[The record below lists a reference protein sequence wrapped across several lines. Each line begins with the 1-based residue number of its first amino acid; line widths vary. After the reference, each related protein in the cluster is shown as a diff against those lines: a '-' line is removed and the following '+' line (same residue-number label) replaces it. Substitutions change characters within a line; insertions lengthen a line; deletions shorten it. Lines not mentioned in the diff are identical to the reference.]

1 MTSQKVTLEKNG
13 GNRFLEQIY
22 ILFSD
27 KFKLDILDS
36 KMKIVQGIKAFLI
49 RLIQLFIASW
59 FRIYDYLNPIFVVVL
74 TTTSMSIF
82 EIDKETI
89 NLYGLYPDAPSL
101 CTLLIKQIKC
111 LFI

>member
-82 EIDKETI
+82 EIDKENGPHT
-89 NLYGLYPDAPSL
+89 DAPHYVL
-101 CTLLIKQIKC
+101 N
-111 LFI
+111 